1 MEYSV
6 INCVSDRELRKEIE
20 RMAFYKGL
28 SVYDLREFIQKR
40 RHGFCQAVVWYA
52 DEDYLSGV
60 PGEVIQIF
68 RMQCPLVLVSTGKN
82 TEDEKGEIGALF
94 QEAFRRYLKAM
105 KDTPGWKE
113 RIMVYGRLKI
123 CRQSR
128 KIYLDEENIE
138 LSGFAYDVFLL
149 LIEHVGEAVSR
160 ELINQMLPSR
170 SRSSQR
176 NVDTHIK
183 YIRRKMAC
191 APVIRC
197 VRSVGYYI
205 PMEEFY
211 RYCMSCPAGFS
222 EN

>member
-40 RHGFCQAVVWYA
+40 SHGFCQAVVWYA
-52 DEDYLSGV
+52 DEDEDYLSGV

-105 KDTPGWKE
+105 KDTPRWKE
-113 RIMVYGRLKI
+113 RTMVYGRLKI

-138 LSGFAYDVFLL
+138 LSGWLF
-149 LIEHVGEAVSR
+149 R
-160 ELINQMLPSR
+160 ELNVTIPPS
-170 SRSSQR
+170 
-176 NVDTHIK
+176 
-183 YIRRKMAC
+183 
-191 APVIRC
+191 
-197 VRSVGYYI
+197 GYDSKI
-205 PMEEFY
+205 WPGCGLF
-211 RYCMSCPAGFS
+211 
-222 EN
+222 NTVV